1 MRNYIVKTIIDLSS
15 NESTLRSEK
24 TFINKLDLVLVQIL
38 KKDWPQYWPS
48 FIQEIVD
55 SSLINTSLCENN
67 MKILKLLRLVI
78 LPVKLF
84 ISSNAPNFV
93 DTVKKYLTFQSII

>member
-1 MRNYIVKTIIDLSS
+1 MRNYIVKSIIDLSS

-24 TFINKLDLVLVQIL
+24 IFINKLDLVLVQIL

-67 MKILKLLRLVI
+67 MKILKLLRYVI
-78 LPVKLF
+78 
-84 ISSNAPNFV
+84 
-93 DTVKKYLTFQSII
+93 